1 MADSKTMSQ
10 HVTFMGEFMTN
21 MNALTTALLKD
32 LRSKYGVSN
41 EQSSVL
47 LMLSSHKS
55 LTLTEITLK
64 QGINKA
70 AVSRRIKKLVD
81 LGLVQWMTM
90 NHEYDKRL
98 KYVALTE
105 EGANYVRASRDLIAN
120 LANKM
125 LSDIPLN
132 QIEATREMLEK
143 IDERIKSQ
151 LSRL

>member
-1 MADSKTMSQ
+1 MCIRD
-10 HVTFMGEFMTN
+10 
-21 MNALTTALLKD
+21 
-32 LRSKYGVSN
+32 R
-41 EQSSVL
+41 
-47 LMLSSHKS
+47 
-55 LTLTEITLK
+55 TLTEITLK
-64 QGINKA
+64 QGVNKA

>member
-1 MADSKTMSQ
+1 MSQ

-47 LMLSSHKS
+47 LMLSSHKL

-64 QGINKA
+64 QGVNKA

>member
-1 MADSKTMSQ
+1 MSQ

-64 QGINKA
+64 QGVNKA

>member
-1 MADSKTMSQ
+1 MSQ

-64 QGINKA
+64 QGVNKA

-81 LGLVQWMTM
+81 LGLVQWMTL

>member
-10 HVTFMGEFMTN
+10 HVTFIGEFMTN

-64 QGINKA
+64 QGVNKA

>member
-1 MADSKTMSQ
+1 MGDSKTMSQ

-47 LMLSSHKS
+47 LMLSNHKS

-64 QGINKA
+64 QGVNKA

-81 LGLVQWMTM
+81 LGLVQWMTL

>member
-47 LMLSSHKS
+47 LMLSSHKL

-64 QGINKA
+64 QGVNKA

>member
-64 QGINKA
+64 QGVNKA

-81 LGLVQWMTM
+81 LGLVQWMTL

>member
-64 QGINKA
+64 QGVNKA

-81 LGLVQWMTM
+81 LGLVQWMTL

-105 EGANYVRASRDLIAN
+105 EGANYVRASRDLVAN

>member
-1 MADSKTMSQ
+1 MTDSKTMSQ

-64 QGINKA
+64 QGVNKA

>member
-64 QGINKA
+64 QGVNKA